1 MPAGQDQL
9 IERRRLHFEQTV
21 TLACGLLILW
31 LCPLWVVTVRTV
43 GLLLDKACVGMI
55 GEVKGGTQNGRD
67 QLIVKMQLY
76 LSTQLVTVTV
86 GHVRLRGTQ
95 RCVCFV
101 CLYVLVNMC
110 KDKGPLITNEQQ

>member
-1 MPAGQDQL
+1 M
-9 IERRRLHFEQTV
+9 
-21 TLACGLLILW
+21 
-31 LCPLWVVTVRTV
+31 VTVRTV
-43 GLLLDKACVGMI
+43 GLLLDKACVDMV
-55 GEVKGGTQNGRD
+55 GEVKGGTRTGQD

-101 CLYVLVNMC
+101 CL
-110 KDKGPLITNEQQ
+110 